1 MFDLFDKMI
10 TPILSYGCEVWRC
23 YSMKNL
29 ETVHKKICKLVMGMP
44 KTTPSNT
51 IYNVTKRRPLEIE
64 VKSRMVSFWLKSATN
79 QEFKWN
85 HILMNVLFDHIANN
99 YSLSPWCSFVSD
111 ILIKNGLGYIFIQPG
126 VYSIPYVRSI
136 LRQRLND
143 QWQQENEA
151 I

>member
-64 VKSRMVSFWLKSATN
+64 VKSRMVSFWLNTKEVGTQGIN
-79 QEFKWN
+79 
-85 HILMNVLFDHIANN
+85 LVNVLFDHVANK
-99 YSLSPWCSFVSD
+99 YSLSPRCSFVID
-111 ILIKNGLGYIFIQPG
+111 ILNRNGLGYILIQPG
-126 VYSIPYVRSI
+126 LGYNINSA
-136 LRQRLND
+136 QRV
-143 QWQQENEA
+143 QH
-151 I
+151 IIC